1 MSQLMWQLASMLM
14 SLVSLPLLSIGTDT
28 ATPLVWI
35 VGLVLVG
42 VAGVIPPML
51 RYVIPGEPRED
62 GDAGDGGEGDG
73 GEGNGGEGEG
83 NGGGD
88 IS

>member
-14 SLVSLPLLSIGTDT
+14 SLVSLPLLSIGTAT
-28 ATPLVWI
+28 ATPLVWL

-51 RYVIPGEPRED
+51 RYVIPGESQED
-62 GDAGDGGEGDG
+62 GDAGEDNAGED
-73 GEGNGGEGEG
+73 NGGED

>member
-14 SLVSLPLLSIGTDT
+14 SLVSLPLLSLGTDT
-28 ATPLVWI
+28 AAPLVWVI
-35 VGLVLVG
+35 GLVLVG

-51 RYVIPGEPRED
+51 RYITPGAPQED
-62 GDAGDGGEGDG
+62 GDAEDGDGNGDG
-73 GEGNGGEGEG
+73 D

-88 IS
+88 IT